1 MKIKASVLV
10 LVLYCVCIANSV
22 IEMATVG
29 GIVDSDGSQN
39 ALEIE
44 NLARFA
50 VDEHNKKQVLLFYLF
65 IFFNVVFYFLRFRL
79 FPEKFSPSALFFDE
93 GRGLAYEFPRL
104 FLNKIH
110 SFQKYNKMLFLG
122 QKNTM
127 MGLKFSF
134 VFYFVK

>member
-10 LVLYCVCIANSV
+10 LVLYCLCIANSV

-29 GIVDSDGSQN
+29 GIHDSDGSQN

-50 VDEHNKKQVLLFYLF
+50 VDEHNKKQVLFF
-65 IFFNVVFYFLRFRL
+65 IFFNLGFYFLRFRL

>member
-29 GIVDSDGSQN
+29 GIHDSDGSQN

-50 VDEHNKKQVLLFYLF
+50 VDEHNKKQNTLLE
-65 IFFNVVFYFLRFRL
+65 FNGVVKVRQQVVAGTIYYITLDATDGGKKNKYEAKIWVKPWLNFKELQEFKSIGDE
-79 FPEKFSPSALFFDE
+79 PATASA
-93 GRGLAYEFPRL
+93 
-104 FLNKIH
+104 
-110 SFQKYNKMLFLG
+110 
-122 QKNTM
+122 
-127 MGLKFSF
+127 
-134 VFYFVK
+134 